1 MRFSANILGHLG
13 LTVPAELAGMGMEQ
27 LEQGGLLLGFLT
39 GLHSAYVM
47 TFTRPGP
54 LDIRLPG
61 LFALQDP
68 LHERELNESGLR
80 YLGFWHS
87 HPVGTPS
94 EYSDEDL
101 TDWRSAAREMFPQME
116 SIQTHVYYPIVTG
129 DRLRVWAMARD
140 LTLTELQPEEVM
152 RCSIPTIPTWSN

>member
-1 MRFSANILGHLG
+1 MRFSAAG
-13 LTVPAELAGMGMEQ
+13 LSISVPPELADMGMDA
-27 LEQGGLLLGFLT
+27 LEQGGLLLGHLIT
-39 GLHSAYVM
+39 EQSARVV

-101 TDWRSAAREMFPQME
+101 TDWQSAGLEMFAQLPPE
-116 SIQTHVYYPIVTG
+116 QTHVYYPIVTG

-140 LTLTELQPEEVM
+140 LTLTELQPEEVT
-152 RCSIPTIPTWSN
+152 RCSTPTTPLWSN